1 MSLRACQLGVAALL
15 LLACDVPNIRADEDH
30 WADFRFL
37 MGSWV
42 SEAKP
47 EQGSGSFSL
56 EPDLEGNVLVRRNS
70 AQVPTGKQGEFAKHE
85 DLMVIYPARGAKQFR
100 ASYFDSEGHVIHYGV
115 SPLPGDKGLVFLSE
129 SAAAGPRFRLTYT
142 KLAGDKVSTSFEI
155 ALPGHPEQF
164 RMYLQG
170 IVKRKETAQ

>member
-37 MGSWV
+37 MGSRV

-70 AQVPTGKQGEFAKHE
+70 AQVPTGKQGAFAKHE

-100 ASYFDSEGHVIHYGV
+100 AELLRQRRARD
-115 SPLPGDKGLVFLSE
+115 PLWRQPVAGEKGLVFLSE